1 MKSRLVKFAGVICL
15 SAAICGQGIAQ
26 SPAPT
31 VPNLGGL
38 EKSAM
43 KLAVVGTAASVAVGV
58 IAFVAHH
65 HHKSQSVKEKVSKG
79 ASGSRGQ
86 LSPDVLKTDQSN
98 AAGETRTAETSQS
111 SSSQLDY

>member
-1 MKSRLVKFAGVICL
+1 MKSRLVNFAGVICL
-15 SAAICGQGIAQ
+15 SVSICAQGLAQ
-26 SPAPT
+26 SPAPA

-38 EKSAM
+38 ESSAM

-65 HHKSQSVKEKVSKG
+65 HHKSQSGNEKVSKG
-79 ASGSRGQ
+79 TSGSRGQ
-86 LSPDVLKTDQSN
+86 SSPDVVKSGQLN
-98 AAGETRTAETSQS
+98 GAGETKAAETSQS